1 MYSDADLDDAVASGA
16 LSAEAAD
23 ALRAH
28 VAQRRASPAAD
39 EEHFRLITGFNDIF
53 VVIAG
58 GLLLLAIAWLVGSVS
73 EWLGAAALAGASWV
87 LAEFFTRRRRMAL
100 PSIALLLAFVVGSA
114 FTVLLAL
121 EALLSAQPDDTLLA
135 ASGAAG
141 AIAAWL
147 HWRRFQVP
155 ITVAAGCAALAGT
168 LLALLFSLIPALK
181 DWLNPLLF
189 ACGAAVFALAL
200 YWDGRDPERRT
211 RRSDVAFWL
220 HLLAS
225 PLMVHPAFSAF
236 GMLDGQAGVPQAIA
250 VVVLYLLIATASIAI
265 DRRALMVSAL
275 GYVLYAFT
283 TLLKHSGVVS
293 LDFAL
298 TALLLGGAL
307 LLLSAFWQP
316 CRRRVLDP
324 LPESLRRYLAPLR

>member
-16 LSAEAAD
+16 LSASAAD

-58 GLLLLAIAWLVGSVS
+58 GLLLLAIAWLAGSVS
-73 EWLGAAALAGASWV
+73 EWLGAAALAAASWA

-121 EALLSAQPDDTLLA
+121 ETLLSAQQDALLA
-135 ASGAAG
+135 ASGATG

-168 LLALLFSLIPALK
+168 LLALLFSLAPALK

-211 RRSDVAFWL
+211 RSSDVAFWL

-236 GMLDGQAGVPQAIA
+236 GMLDGKAGVPQAIS
-250 VVVLYLLIATASIAI
+250 VVALYLLIATASIAI

-275 GYVLYAFT
+275 GYVLYAFS
-283 TLLKHSGVVS
+283 TLLQHSGVVS

-316 CRRRVLDP
+316 CRRRVLNP